1 MLGEGL
7 EGDLTD
13 CGREKIL
20 GEMLI
25 GREAK
30 KLASE
35 EGVDSEGYTLDEKD
49 LIPTEVIRE
58 IEEVGI
64 SKQEV
69 IQLLREMEMGEE
81 NGETEWDENGQ

>member
-7 EGDLTD
+7 EGDLAD

-49 LIPTEVIRE
+49 LIPTEVIR
-58 IEEVGI
+58 
-64 SKQEV
+64 
-69 IQLLREMEMGEE
+69 
-81 NGETEWDENGQ
+81 